1 MKSPLSVAVS
11 QPHCEALDL
20 AANVPAHAQG
30 VREAATRVVV
40 FPELSL
46 TGYELDAEPVS
57 PTDPALDEIVDAC
70 AVTGSVALVGS
81 PVEEDGRRF
90 IAMLRI
96 EGSGAT
102 VAYRKSHLGGDERAR
117 FKAGDGPTVITVD
130 GWRIGLG
137 ICKDTG
143 VAEHTAATAQLGVDL
158 YAAGVVHTPAD
169 LEEQDRRGQRIAAA
183 CGSYVAFAS
192 FAGPTGGGYR
202 ATAGESTIWSPDGM
216 VVARASDAP
225 GEMARANLT
234 SGP

>member
-1 MKSPLSVAVS
+1 M
-11 QPHCEALDL
+11 
-20 AANVPAHAQG
+20 
-30 VREAATRVVV
+30 V

-117 FKAGDGPTVITVD
+117 FKEGDGPTVITVD

-143 VAEHTAATAQLGVDL
+143 VAEHTAATAHLGVDRL
-158 YAAGVVHTPAD
+158 RRRSGAHAGGSGGAGQARTT
-169 LEEQDRRGQRIAAA
+169 DRGGA
-183 CGSYVAFAS
+183 GSYVAFAS
-192 FAGPTGGGYR
+192 RPHRG
-202 ATAGESTIWSPDGM
+202 
-216 VVARASDAP
+216 
-225 GEMARANLT
+225 
-234 SGP
+234 